1 MAYSSFSAQSWGNP
15 DELANPTSS
24 NSTTIHFPLSTIPR
38 DWKAQ
43 LYTVWQLSV
52 ALAIWVMGMTFLSL
66 GSDIHD
72 QFQPDLP
79 YAYTHE
85 IILIVAVAWI
95 LQDVIGIRVMEHKN
109 TLVDTILYDLES
121 TQLIIPHY
129 AVDVVLRFRV
139 FYESVHIP
147 LCVVAHY
154 PFSSKKLGC
163 LRFLSNLSYVMV
175 WMCRALILVSGFV
188 LVQPL
193 SVLFFAAILLLISAM
208 VDIARYVYGTYTSH
222 VVP

>member
-1 MAYSSFSAQSWGNP
+1 MAYSSFSAQSWGHP
-15 DELANPTSS
+15 ESDSSTSHS
-24 NSTTIHFPLSTIPR
+24 TTTTIHFPLSAVPR

-43 LYTVWQLSV
+43 LCTVWRLSV
-52 ALAIWVMGMTFLSL
+52 VLAVWVMGMTFLSL

-85 IILIVAVAWI
+85 IILIVAVAWM
-95 LQDVIGIRVMEHKN
+95 LQDVIGIRVTEQQN
-109 TLVDTILYDLES
+109 TMVDRILYDLES

-129 AVDVVLRFRV
+129 DVEIVLQFRV
-139 FYESVHIP
+139 FYESVYIP

-193 SVLFFAAILLLISAM
+193 SVLFFAAILLLISAI
-208 VDIARYVYGTYTSH
+208 VDIALYVYGTYNNH